1 MVSTGSTTRGKTA
14 NRGRTNKSET
24 PDAPPPRG
32 TARRA
37 RFRGWFSP
45 RLTPYLMVLPALLL
59 ELLVHIIPMIVGIWM
74 SFVELTQFYIR
85 QWSSA
90 PWAGLNN
97 YKVALDV
104 HSPIGRDLFHSFSI
118 TIVYTL
124 LVVAVSWSL
133 GMSAA
138 LVLQRTFR
146 GRGVLRTMFLVPYA
160 LPIYAGVITWSF
172 MFQRDNGLINHVL
185 IDNLHLSDHP
195 SFWLIGNK
203 AFIAMAIVA
212 IWRSWPFAFLML
224 TAGMQSIPE
233 ELYDASAVDGAGVW
247 RQARFIT
254 LAMLRPV
261 NVVLVLMLFL
271 WTFNDFNT
279 PFVLFGPTAPK
290 QADIISI
297 HIYSNSFVNWNFGLG
312 SAMSVLLLLFL
323 LLVTGLWLLVMNRRS
338 RRA

>member
-1 MVSTGSTTRGKTA
+1 MSLKAADSSLPADSGNAEKDNNT
-14 NRGRTNKSET
+14 
-24 PDAPPPRG
+24 RG
-32 TARRA
+32 TAPRRA
-37 RFRGWFSP
+37 RSRGWLRP
-45 RLTPYLMVLPALLL
+45 AMVPYLLVLPALVL
-59 ELLVHIIPMIVGIWM
+59 ELLVHIIPMFVGIWM

-85 QWSSA
+85 NWTAA
-90 PWAGLNN
+90 PWAGLDN
-97 YKVALDV
+97 YKVSLDFGGL
-104 HSPIGRDLFHSFSI
+104 IGQDLLDSFLR
-118 TIVYTL
+118 TIVYTVI
-124 LVVAVSWSL
+124 VVGASWTL

-138 LVLQRTFR
+138 LVLQSKFR
-146 GRGVLRTMFLVPYA
+146 GRGMLRTMFLVPYA

-172 MFQRDNGLINHVL
+172 MFQRDNGLINHLL
-185 IDNLHLSDHP
+185 IDDLHVTHSA
-195 SFWLIGNK
+195 SFWLIGDK
-203 AFIAMAIVA
+203 AFYAMALVA

-224 TAGMQSIPE
+224 TAGMQSIPT

-247 RQARFIT
+247 RQARHIT

-261 NVVLVLMLFL
+261 NVVLILMLFL

-290 QADIISI
+290 SADIISI

-323 LLVTGLWLLVMNRRS
+323 LVVTGVWLLTVGRRS